1 MKMNGKHQANPQKQ
15 TGFTLIELL
24 IGLAVVFGLGVIV
37 LGLGGKVFASKDSK
51 VLKDSALEISA
62 TVMGWGSGTGFGT
75 ASLNSNL
82 INADKVPSAIAVSGT
97 TLTHNL
103 GGAVNVT
110 GRGRFYAISFA
121 GLDQAQCLDFVNGID
136 GFKRVI
142 VNISATPPANV
153 TTGGAVP
160 PINMVT
166 AGTLC
171 TNATGNVV
179 HLVN

>member
-1 MKMNGKHQANPQKQ
+1 MKMNKLHPVQRRKQ
-15 TGFTLIELL
+15 GGFTLIELL
-24 IGLAVVFGLGVIV
+24 ISMAIVFALGVV
-37 LGLGGKVFASKDSK
+37 ALGLGTKVFASKDTK
-51 VLKDSALEISA
+51 VLKDAALEISA
-62 TVMGWGSGTGFGT
+62 TVVGWGSGTGFGT

-82 INADKVPSAIAVSGT
+82 INANKVPSSISVSGT
-97 TLTHNL
+97 SLTHNL
-103 GGAVNVT
+103 GGATNVT
-110 GRGRFYAISFA
+110 GRGRFYVVTFA
-121 GLDQAQCLDFVNGID
+121 GLDQAQCLDFVNGLD

-142 VNISATPPANV
+142 VNTSATPPANV

-171 TNATGNVV
+171 TNATGNAV

>member
-1 MKMNGKHQANPQKQ
+1 MKKLHSVQRCKQ
-15 TGFTLIELL
+15 DGFTLIELL

-37 LGLGGKVFASKDSK
+37 LGLGGKVFASKDAK
-51 VLKDSALEISA
+51 VLKDAALEISS

-82 INADKVPSAIAVSGT
+82 INAEKVPSSISVSGT

-103 GGAVNVT
+103 GGTTNIT
-110 GRGRFYAISFA
+110 GRGRFYVVTFA
-121 GLDQAQCLDFVNGID
+121 DLNKAQCLDFVNGLD

-142 VNISATPPANV
+142 VNTSATPPANV

-171 TNATGNVV
+171 TKATGNVV